1 MGRICFSS
9 FTQLGKS
16 PYLSFISDHSLSDSL
31 IGFFFF
37 FKDTQSEDNS
47 LDTNIGWKLTYM

>member
-9 FTQLGKS
+9 FTQLEKS
-16 PYLSFISDHSLSDSL
+16 PYLSFISDHSLSDSF
-31 IGFFFF
+31 IGIFFF

-47 LDTNIGWKLTYM
+47 LDTNTGWKLTYM